1 MAQVPVIEEVFGR
14 SILAYIPEL
23 ARLRIQVFREYP
35 YLYDGTLAYE
45 EEYLNV
51 YAESPD
57 AFVALAKAGQEIVGA
72 SSAVPL
78 IREGETMS
86 RLFQQAGYNP
96 STILYF
102 GESVLLPAFRGKGIG
117 HRFFDAREAYG
128 RKIGMNMAAFCSV
141 IRPED
146 HPLKPEN
153 FSPLY
158 DFWSRRG
165 FAPVD
170 SLTMHFRW
178 KDIDKDTDDEK
189 PMQFWL
195 KRL

>member
-1 MAQVPVIEEVFGR
+1 MAQIPEIEEVFGR
-14 SILAYIPEL
+14 RILAYIPAL

-35 YLYDGTLAYE
+35 YLYDGSLAYE

-57 AFVALAKAGQEIVGA
+57 AFIALAKVGQEIVGA

-86 RLFQQAGYNP
+86 RLFQQAGYDP
-96 STILYF
+96 TTVLYF

-128 RKIGMNMAAFCSV
+128 RKIGMKTAAFCSV
-141 IRPED
+141 IRSED

-158 DFWSRRG
+158 DFWTRRG

-170 SLTMHFRW
+170 ALSMNFRW
-178 KDIDKDTDDEK
+178 KDIDQEADDEK
-189 PMQFWL
+189 SMQFWVKQL
-195 KRL
+195 